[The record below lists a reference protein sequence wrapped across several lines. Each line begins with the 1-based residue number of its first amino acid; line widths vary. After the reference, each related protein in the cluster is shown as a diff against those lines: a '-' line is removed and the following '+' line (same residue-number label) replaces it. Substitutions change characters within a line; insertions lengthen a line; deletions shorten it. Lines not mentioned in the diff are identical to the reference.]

1 MIKVLQSVKTYRSR
15 PSTHHPSKK
24 VCLAPNLSTAS
35 ESPVNPVV
43 DATNITTPPSEPLTS
58 LQGGDNLMRDYQGE
72 AKDRMVDD

>member
-1 MIKVLQSVKTYRSR
+1 MIKVLQSVKSYRSR
-15 PSTHHPSKK
+15 PSTRHPSKK
-24 VCLAPNLSTAS
+24 VRLAPNLSTAS

-72 AKDRMVDD
+72 AKDRMEDD